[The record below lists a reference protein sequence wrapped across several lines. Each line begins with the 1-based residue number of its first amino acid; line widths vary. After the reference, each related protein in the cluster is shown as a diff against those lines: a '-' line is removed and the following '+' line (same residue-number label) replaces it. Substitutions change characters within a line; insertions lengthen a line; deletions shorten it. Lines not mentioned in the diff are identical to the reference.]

1 MRATLNNTLP
11 TSKVLEHF
19 GRKTEFREAILAL
32 VGLSAPESDLSDVGR
47 LIGELFVETTCVT
60 FTFQLPHLIGRSD
73 RALEKI
79 KVRANTHY

>member
-1 MRATLNNTLP
+1 MKA
-11 TSKVLEHF
+11 LEHF
-19 GRKTEFREAILAL
+19 GSKTEFWEAGLAL
-32 VGLSAPESDLSDVGR
+32 FGRFAVESDLSDVGR

-79 KVRANTHY
+79 MT

>member
-1 MRATLNNTLP
+1 MKA
-11 TSKVLEHF
+11 LEHF
-19 GRKTEFREAILAL
+19 GRKTEFREAVLAL

-47 LIGELFVETTCVT
+47 LVGELFVETACVT

-79 KVRANTHY
+79 KFRANNAHY